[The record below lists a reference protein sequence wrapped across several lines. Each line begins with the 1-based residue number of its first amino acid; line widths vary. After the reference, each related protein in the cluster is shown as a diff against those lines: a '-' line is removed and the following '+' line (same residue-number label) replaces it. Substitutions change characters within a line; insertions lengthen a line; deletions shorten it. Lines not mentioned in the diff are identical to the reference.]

1 MSLAALRPLDDPSER
16 QSRRFRLLISAAGSI
31 SQSRDV
37 AVVLHNL
44 SMTGLLI
51 ECEAAMEVGASI
63 VLSLPDLGEVEA
75 LVVWNSDGYYGAAFR
90 SPLSRS
96 AVEMMLSSSKVV
108 WPAFNPMTAE
118 APARQQPLE
127 PVEPVLAFAVNEPSK
142 PPMIVRTVAIVTAA
156 GLLWTL
162 VAWAALSI

>member
-16 QSRRFRLLISAAGSI
+16 ASRRFRLLISAEGSI
-31 SQSRDV
+31 SQSQDV

-44 SMTGLLI
+44 SRTGLLI
-51 ECEAAMEVGASI
+51 ECEAAMEVGTSI

-75 LVVWNSDGYYGAAFR
+75 LVVWNSDGYYGAAFT

-96 AVEMMLSSSKVV
+96 AVETMLSSSKVV
-108 WPAFNPMTAE
+108 WPTFSPVTAE
-118 APARQQPLE
+118 APAQRHSVE
-127 PVEPVLAFAVNEPSK
+127 PVEPVLACAVHEPGK
-142 PPMIVRTVAIVTAA
+142 PPMIVRTVGIVTAA